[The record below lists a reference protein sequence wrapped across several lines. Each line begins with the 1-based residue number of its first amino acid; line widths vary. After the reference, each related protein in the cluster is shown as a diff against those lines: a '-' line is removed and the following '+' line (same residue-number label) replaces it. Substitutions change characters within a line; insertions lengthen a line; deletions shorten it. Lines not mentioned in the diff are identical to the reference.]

1 MVLLIGGLV
10 AVQAA
15 DQGAKPLTPVEA
27 IKKVNEKITVQML
40 VKSTKN
46 RLEKRGEIY
55 LDSEEDFRNE
65 KNLGVVVTK
74 DGAAKFKKAGV
85 DDPAIHFKDKLIRVT
100 GMVII
105 KEKRPR
111 IEVNDPNQIR
121 IVDKEK

>member
-1 MVLLIGGLV
+1 MGPSSFHGPFPGRDRTL
-10 AVQAA
+10 
-15 DQGAKPLTPVEA
+15 P
-27 IKKVNEKITVQML
+27 
-40 VKSTKN
+40 
-46 RLEKRGEIY
+46 
-55 LDSEEDFRNE
+55 
-65 KNLGVVVTK
+65 